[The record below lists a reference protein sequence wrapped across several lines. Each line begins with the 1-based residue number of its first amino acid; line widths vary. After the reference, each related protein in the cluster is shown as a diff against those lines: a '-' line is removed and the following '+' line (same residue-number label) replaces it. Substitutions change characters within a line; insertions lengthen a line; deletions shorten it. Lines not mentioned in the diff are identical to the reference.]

1 MALEAEGVV
10 DGSMHA
16 EKTLGGASRLE
27 PLHFAL
33 APSHSLMRIFRPI
46 VSAQPLL
53 MRAGQSQ
60 TPKRGGIRAKLVG
73 DQQFGC
79 EALLLEQ
86 LTHQP
91 QGRPS
96 VAPTL
101 NQHVEN
107 LALVIDGTPQIHS
120 PAIRTTRRVARG
132 SCIPALS
139 QNRT

>member
-1 MALEAEGVV
+1 MQVSPNRRNAEAYERSLSVTN
-10 DGSMHA
+10 SF
-16 EKTLGGASRLE
+16 GAKPCFLS
-27 PLHFAL
+27 
-33 APSHSLMRIFRPI
+33 SLRN
-46 VSAQPLL
+46 
-53 MRAGQSQ
+53 QSQ
-60 TPKRGGIRAKLVG
+60 R
-73 DQQFGC
+73 
-79 EALLLEQ
+79 
-86 LTHQP
+86 
-91 QGRPS
+91 RPS